1 MLTRYVIAILI
12 VRDDRSLM
20 VSGNAGYWLVVI
32 RTMPDLSSSCF
43 TCRNLRRVI
52 LEQDG
57 RPLDRA
63 EIAPFFTNLDLDVF
77 RPWADQTRRTKGG
90 VVSSKCWGLV
100 FTFQVSRAIHIEFL
114 ETNVSSFICALVCSK
129 AILSVVT

>member
-1 MLTRYVIAILI
+1 MLTRHVIAILI

-32 RTMPDLSSSCF
+32 RTMPDLISSCF

-57 RPLDRA
+57 IPLDRA
-63 EIAPFFTNLDLDVF
+63 EIAPFFTNLELDVF
-77 RPWADQTRRTKGG
+77 RPWADHTRRTKEG

-100 FTFQVSRAIHIEFL
+100 FTF
-114 ETNVSSFICALVCSK
+114 
-129 AILSVVT
+129 